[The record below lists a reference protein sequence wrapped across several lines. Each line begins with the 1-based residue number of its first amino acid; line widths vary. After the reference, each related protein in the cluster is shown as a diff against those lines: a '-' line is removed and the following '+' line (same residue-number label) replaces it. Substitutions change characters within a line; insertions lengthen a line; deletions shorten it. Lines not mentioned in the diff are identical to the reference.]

1 MKKEFKQGIV
11 SDHKYKYKLLKD

>member
-11 SDHKYKYKLLKD
+11 SNHKYKYKLLKD